1 MAELRYG
8 EEKTTAD
15 GHHLMSPVRKS
26 ALSDPD
32 DVPLKKLKT
41 PELSFGRS
49 SDEQVPP
56 QLEPNYRVIWVPL
69 DNVCVG
75 SDGISRKFIVAVY
88 IPPPPI
94 LPPRPE
100 IPVPS
105 RMLGPPSVGCFGYCP

>member
-75 SDGISRKFIVAVY
+75 RDGISRKIIVAVY
-88 IPPPPI
+88 IQFCQA
-94 LPPRPE
+94 
-100 IPVPS
+100 PVLTV
-105 RMLGPPSVGCFGYCP
+105 MLGPPSVGCFGYYP